1 MIYILLTILLSLE
14 QCLQLAQ
21 DNSSILRQSELATE
35 QAEQQSKEAF
45 TNYFP
50 TIQAVGGAV
59 SLKNYVFNQSI
70 MGLPLQYI
78 KNGTIAS
85 VSATQPLFA
94 GGQIVNGNKLARVA
108 VEASKLKEQITQRD
122 VNLQVTQ
129 YYWQIICLQEKLR
142 TIESAETLLAK
153 LENDLQTAI
162 RVGLRLPNDLLQVQ
176 LRQNELIS
184 NKLKVTNGLE
194 VYKLLLGQLIAVD
207 DFELQV
213 PALIDAPYEVSRVED
228 CAEYKLLKIKAE
240 AAKLN
245 TNIAI
250 GKNLP
255 TLAVGA
261 GLSTHTLLDDRAN
274 NAAIYA
280 TLTIPISSWWGGTH
294 AIKRSQLAQQMAEEQ
309 LDNNTELLEI
319 QLKNEQNAVNEAYEE
334 MLLAERS
341 IAQSVENLRL
351 NQQYYDAGT
360 VTMSELLQAQQQE
373 QTARDNYIEAIANYN
388 LARAA
393 YESRN

>member
-1 MIYILLTILLSLE
+1 
-14 QCLQLAQ
+14 
-21 DNSSILRQSELATE
+21 
-35 QAEQQSKEAF
+35 
-45 TNYFP
+45 
-50 TIQAVGGAV
+50 
-59 SLKNYVFNQSI
+59 

-194 VYKLLLGQLIAVD
+194 VCKLLLGQLIAVD

-228 CAEYKLLKIKAE
+228 CAEYKLLKINAE

-245 TNIAI
+245 TKIAI

-309 LDNNTELLEI
+309 LDNNT
-319 QLKNEQNAVNEAYEE
+319 
-334 MLLAERS
+334 
-341 IAQSVENLRL
+341 
-351 NQQYYDAGT
+351 
-360 VTMSELLQAQQQE
+360 
-373 QTARDNYIEAIANYN
+373 
-388 LARAA
+388 
-393 YESRN
+393 

>member
-21 DNSSILRQSELATE
+21 DYSSILRQSELATE

-59 SLKNYVFNQSI
+59 SLKNYVFEQSI
-70 MGLPLQYI
+70 MGLPQQYV

-194 VYKLLLGQLIAVD
+194 VCKLLLGQLIAVD

-228 CAEYKLLKIKAE
+228 CAEYKLLKINAE

-245 TNIAI
+245 TKIAI